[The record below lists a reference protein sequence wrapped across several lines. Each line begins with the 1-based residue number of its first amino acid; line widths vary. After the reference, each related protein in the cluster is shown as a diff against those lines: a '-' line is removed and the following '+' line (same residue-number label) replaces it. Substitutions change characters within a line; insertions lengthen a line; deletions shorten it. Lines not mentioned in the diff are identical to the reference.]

1 MQDSKEC
8 ACSAGDAGYVGL
20 IPALGK
26 SLGGGKWQ
34 PTAVFLREEPHGQR
48 SLVGCSPKGHK
59 QSDMTERLCMHTYA
73 LIYSICF
80 PLSDVLHFL

>member
-59 QSDMTERLCMHTYA
+59 ELNTTERWCMHAKNTQ
-73 LIYSICF
+73 
-80 PLSDVLHFL
+80 